1 VVLDWLTLNES
12 ERRRQHDAIDYDQK
26 CAEKD
31 LALIEINIGWMVGL
45 KTPINVVANSYMT
58 PPE

>member
-1 VVLDWLTLNES
+1 MNLRGEDNMMLL
-12 ERRRQHDAIDYDQK
+12 IYDQK